1 MSKTTRRQFHQGSL
15 GLAALLSG
23 CGGGGGDAAP
33 APSLPP
39 PPAPV
44 PAPPPPAP
52 PPPSGTLPSATSLL
66 ASLLDFAQTAARNWN
81 HGGHQVPE
89 PFDPNQGHWAYTD
102 TTYEPWLF
110 DRAQSWQLLHA
121 MTADARWAQQ
131 AQQDLAYYESR
142 LSASGI
148 FLNKAGEADTK
159 YSYVHAWSTNA
170 AKRQA
175 AFDATV
181 SGWSAASGANAAFFT
196 ERELWVA
203 LYAAVELQKAG
214 GGEPALA
221 RGRALLDQW
230 DRVCAGRGAPLVS
243 YTQHE
248 GGGPGGTQ
256 PTDLVSSPWM
266 SALYFQAAREF
277 AELNPAQAP
286 QVRLQASHYFDW
298 LNRADTRGFYPGE
311 QAHPEFTGLV
321 FPAYLAGGTL
331 IGDAGPDEGNADHA
345 LDLAGFCAFA
355 IRAKTALGQP
365 TAEAA
370 TRYAQMKQT
379 AARAFANWTRTT
391 LTLPRYRLNPPR
403 KFNWWV
409 RGMAELMHHAQG

>member
-1 MSKTTRRQFHQGSL
+1 
-15 GLAALLSG
+15 
-23 CGGGGGDAAP
+23 
-33 APSLPP
+33 
-39 PPAPV
+39 
-44 PAPPPPAP
+44 
-52 PPPSGTLPSATSLL
+52 
-66 ASLLDFAQTAARNWN
+66 
-81 HGGHQVPE
+81 VPE
-89 PFDPNQGHWAYTD
+89 PFDANQGYWAYTD
-102 TTYEPWLF
+102 TSYEPWLF
-110 DRAQSWQLLHA
+110 DRAQSWKLLHA
-121 MTADARWAQQ
+121 MTAAARWATL
-131 AQQDLAYYESR
+131 AEQDLAYYESR

-148 FLNKAGEADTK
+148 FLNKAGEADSK
-159 YSYVHAWSTNA
+159 YSYVHAWSANA

-181 SGWSAASGANAAFFT
+181 RGWSADAGAGASFFT

-203 LYAAVELQKAG
+203 LYAAVELNKAG
-214 GGEPALA
+214 GGAVAEA
-221 RGRALLDQW
+221 RARALLDQW
-230 DRVCAGRGAPLVS
+230 DRVCAGRGAPLVT

-277 AELNPAQAP
+277 AERHPAVAP
-286 QVRLQASHYFDW
+286 QVQEQASRYFDW

-311 QAHPEFTGLV
+311 QAHPQYAGLV

-331 IGDAGPDEGNADHA
+331 IGDAGPDAGNADHA

-355 IRAKTALGQP
+355 LKAKAALGLP

-370 TRYAQMKQT
+370 TRHAQMKST
-379 AARAFANWTRTT
+379 AARAFANGTRTT
-391 LTLPRYRLNPPR
+391 TTLPKYRLTPPR

-409 RGMAELMHHAQG
+409 RGMAELMHHGLG